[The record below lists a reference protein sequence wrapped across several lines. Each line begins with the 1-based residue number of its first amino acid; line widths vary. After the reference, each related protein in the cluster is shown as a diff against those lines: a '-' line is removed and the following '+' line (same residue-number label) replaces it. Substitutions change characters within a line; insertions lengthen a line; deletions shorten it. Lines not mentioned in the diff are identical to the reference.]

1 MAYRQRLDP
10 CLNQRFANT
19 AQRTC
24 RDVRNDPGLL
34 VTGRGRFGAFGTRSG
49 ELNGGTTNRWSPD
62 ASDHEVAKKMTEYVE
77 ALSESDRAEV
87 AQQTLKRCGMASSK
101 GRA

>member
-1 MAYRQRLDP
+1 MARQAGNPFPASNRKAEDSGSRQR
-10 CLNQRFANT
+10 
-19 AQRTC
+19 
-24 RDVRNDPGLL
+24 RNDPGLL